1 MLIVGFGTVMS
12 ALTSLLVRD
21 DVVSVRQI
29 EDALQRQV
37 LEGGEIDTALLELVE
52 LPENVLIAYRAA
64 SFRAQPVSRDELMGS
79 TEATRSLLLP
89 EVAEAF
95 RVVPITHDA
104 TTLIVAADSPLSDK
118 QVAELSARVGLR
130 IEWRITS
137 EMRISAAL
145 AQFYGVSAPPRLREL
160 GARVDGYH
168 PGELPVVAPLQV
180 TPMAA
185 LSADLMEGFD
195 ESVDFEAALE
205 AAFDRVSVQP
215 VRRTSGPLSAR
226 LFDVAPPPAVK
237 PRRRSSPK
245 PKAGGEAR
253 PASTRLQPAA
263 GDEKQRASAAARPK
277 RGLLGRSGAGRVPKG
292 PLTAATAAEVLEKA
306 DERDTV
312 VEVFFRYARQYFDT
326 TVLFAIREDRA
337 LGLEAYN
344 VTNLADVREVSVP
357 FLRGS
362 ALDDLVRSLLP
373 RVIDLSRKEEDR
385 VFAQS
390 IARLDA
396 QPSALI
402 PVCIKRRVVSLVYGD
417 RTGEVFQLEDLASLV
432 GLLPHVS
439 RAFERIIRTRK
450 AIAVHTHRSAR
461 APAGHELEH
470 AATQRRV
477 LPLPGAPANDA
488 VRGPDARAAEGG
500 VAVSG
505 QPARAAA
512 DGGVLA
518 LAEARTKQAM
528 NSLGVPRTA
537 PPPPTPRA
545 RVRSPAPQRR
555 AAGVAPQAAAPEA
568 REESPLQPEAAPV
581 DAARSSKLPTPF
593 FSKPPPGTGRY
604 SSQRD
609 SVAGQPAAQEASP
622 ASGKPA
628 LPGEGED
635 TQPVRRGRSSGQT
648 RAQRSSVPGARA
660 SSRANQPP
668 SAAAKAG
675 HGSRPAQADGAAK
688 EAKSRTP
695 ARSSKPP
702 PGAGMYRSHGF
713 TTELISV
720 PSDAD
725 AVRAVENWQPPL
737 EAEAAVGTA
746 RDDDA
751 SVFEAVVGHAGPPS
765 RLPPVSEAR
774 QAAILAEQR
783 EQIAVLVQELCGT
796 RPEDDGLL
804 IQQLLRFG
812 DEALDQLCAQFPGP
826 LWFDRRRPHARVPL
840 GRDISPIARALVAFG
855 DRAYARFTSLLRAPS
870 GDVRYYAT
878 LFVSDRVLPALLEPL
893 IERLFDEDPQIRLMV
908 RDTLPHYRRVLG
920 FSKVA
925 ERLRS
930 QAADPNAP
938 LKARLAALDAISVLR
953 DASSVPILIE
963 LITHADKQISVPS
976 YRALVAITCQD
987 FAKSVKKWRAWYEAN
1002 AGRHRVEWLIEALM
1016 HSDQT
1021 LRGAAGLEL
1030 QKVTQVYYGYV
1041 AAAPKRDREQAQK
1054 RYWDWWRG
1062 EGHGKF

>member
-1 MLIVGFGTVMS
+1 MLIVGSGTVMS

-37 LEGGEIDTALLELVE
+37 LEGGEIDTALLELLE

-64 SFRAQPVSRDELMGS
+64 SFRALPVTRDELLGS
-79 TEATRSLLLP
+79 SEATRSLLLP
-89 EVAEAF
+89 ELAASY
-95 RVVPITHDA
+95 RVVPILHDA
-104 TTLIVAADSPLSDK
+104 TTLVVAADSPLSDK
-118 QVAELSARVGLR
+118 QVAELTARVGLR
-130 IEWRITS
+130 IEWRISS
-137 EMRISAAL
+137 EMRISGAL
-145 AQFYGVSAPPRLREL
+145 AQFYGVSAPARLREL
-160 GARVDGYH
+160 GARVDAQH

-185 LSADLMEGFD
+185 LSADLLEGFD

-215 VRRTSGPLSAR
+215 SRRTSGALSGQ
-226 LFDVAPPPAVK
+226 LINVAPPAAAK
-237 PRRRSSPK
+237 PRRRLSPK
-245 PKAGGEAR
+245 PLPKTDAR
-253 PASTRLQPAA
+253 PASTPLQPAPRQ
-263 GDEKQRASAAARPK
+263 EKPAASAAARPK
-277 RGLLGRSGAGRVPKG
+277 RGLLGRAGTGRVPKG
-292 PLTAATAAEVLEKA
+292 PLTAVTAAEVLEKA

-344 VTNLADVREVSVP
+344 ISNLADVREVTVP
-357 FLRGS
+357 FVRGS

-385 VFAQS
+385 LLAQS

-417 RTGEVFQLEDLASLV
+417 RTGDVFALEDLASLV

-461 APAGHELEH
+461 GAAGHELEH
-470 AATQRRV
+470 APTQRRV
-477 LPLPGAPANDA
+477 LPSPLAPANDTA
-488 VRGPDARAAEGG
+488 VRAADGG
-500 VAVSG
+500 ERGLLSG
-505 QPARAAA
+505 QPRAAA
-512 DGGVLA
+512 DGGGLA

-555 AAGVAPQAAAPEA
+555 ASAVAPQAAAPDA
-568 REESPLQPEAAPV
+568 RPEQPLSPEAARV
-581 DAARSSKLPTPF
+581 EATRASKPPTPF

-609 SVAGQPAAQEASP
+609 SAQDQPAAPEPSP
-622 ASGKPA
+622 ASAKQA
-628 LPGEGED
+628 LPSEGED

-648 RAQRSSVPGARA
+648 RAQRSGAPGARA
-660 SSRANQPP
+660 SSRAHQPASATEAGIGRTSRP
-668 SAAAKAG
+668 SAG
-675 HGSRPAQADGAAK
+675 DGSAK
-688 EAKSRTP
+688 ESKPRTP

-702 PGAGMYRSHGF
+702 PGAGMYRSQGF

-720 PSDAD
+720 PSNAD
-725 AVRAVENWQPPL
+725 AVRAVENL
-737 EAEAAVGTA
+737 RAASEVEEAFTSQ

-751 SVFEAVVGHAGPPS
+751 SVFDAVVGHPGPPS
-765 RLPPVSEAR
+765 KLPPVSQAR
-774 QAAILAEQR
+774 QAAILEEQR
-783 EQIAVLVQELCGT
+783 EQIAVLVQELCST

-878 LFVSDRVLPALLEPL
+878 LFVSDRVFPALLEPL

-908 RDTLPHYRRVLG
+908 RDTLPHYRRVVG

-930 QAADPNAP
+930 QAADANAP

-963 LITHADKQISVPS
+963 LITHADKQISVPA

-1002 AGRHRVEWLIEALM
+1002 AGKHRVEWLIEALM
-1016 HSDQT
+1016 HSDQN

-1041 AAAPKRDREQAQK
+1041 AAAPKREREQAQK

-1062 EGHGKF
+1062 EGHSKF